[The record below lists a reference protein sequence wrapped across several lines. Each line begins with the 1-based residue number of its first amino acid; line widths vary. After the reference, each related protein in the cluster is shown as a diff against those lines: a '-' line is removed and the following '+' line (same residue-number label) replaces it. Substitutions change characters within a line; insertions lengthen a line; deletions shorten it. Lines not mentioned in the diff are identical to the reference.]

1 MLYYVSSSNRII
13 QSGVGIFCLCSFYLF
28 FFLFGKF
35 LGAIHI
41 HIYEI
46 KKRKA
51 DEKSDRVAFSLGTYK
66 GKFIFYV
73 FKKNKKIKKF
83 SHVVANFGVKYFHE
97 STDFCS
103 VFMRF
108 SSITFRNLEPGS
120 YKEIRILLQKGFQ
133 SILFPF

>member
-46 KKRKA
+46 KKGKRTRKA
-51 DEKSDRVAFSLGTYK
+51 TEQHSAQVHIRGNSYSTFSK
-66 GKFIFYV
+66 
-73 FKKNKKIKKF
+73 KKNKKKF
-83 SHVVANFGVKYFHE
+83 SHVANYGLKYFHE

-103 VFMRF
+103 VFMRCF
-108 SSITFRNLEPGS
+108 FNFVQEPGS
-120 YKEIRILLQKGFQ
+120 YIEIRILLQKGFQ